1 MRSEKTKQLLSLI
14 AYGCF
19 LAGIVIETLLV
30 VVDKSAYTIPA
41 EGQIFRLTFVLFLV
55 KVLLTRY
62 TKREYAAIFLFC
74 ILGGLSYFA
83 TGRNEVLR
91 LVIMIAACK
100 DMDMRRTFKLI
111 FGITLSGCALIMF
124 LALTGI
130 YGTVSLTQEY
140 GRGVTETRYTL
151 GMGHPNAL
159 HCMVFCLILLGIY
172 LYGRSMK
179 WFHYLFLILVNYGFF
194 RLTGSRTSFLIT
206 TATILYA
213 MLLLYLK
220 QEALKKLLI
229 FGGYLAAACSVLL
242 SVVIAGNAYRVY
254 DYVWNADRTP
264 VTMIF
269 VKLNELFNGRI
280 RILVEN
286 DGFEGTMGTW
296 SLFSRPENNY
306 FFDMGWIRLFYW
318 FGIIPAVVFLAA
330 LLWLMVCCYQKKDYM
345 GIVMIVAIFVY
356 HIIEAHMISDYL
368 GRNYLYFLL
377 GAYFSRMLSG
387 KERQGHEGT

>member
-62 TKREYAAIFLFC
+62 TKREYAAIFLLC
-74 ILGGLSYFA
+74 ILGELSYFA

-220 QEALKKLLI
+220 QEVLKKLLI

-269 VKLNELFNGRI
+269 VKLNELYHDRAHKDAAIADGSQQIFLTAVKVGTCGHFLEVFARQELCRI
-280 RILVEN
+280 IAQAPAFMFKHIPSIDN
-286 DGFEGTMGTW
+286 I
-296 SLFSRPENNY
+296 
-306 FFDMGWIRLFYW
+306 FF
-318 FGIIPAVVFLAA
+318 PP
-330 LLWLMVCCYQKKDYM
+330 
-345 GIVMIVAIFVY
+345 
-356 HIIEAHMISDYL
+356 
-368 GRNYLYFLL
+368 FLL
-377 GAYFSRMLSG
+377 EKLTDLIFGL
-387 KERQGHEGT
+387 T

>member
-1 MRSEKTKQLLSLI
+1 M
-14 AYGCF
+14 
-19 LAGIVIETLLV
+19 
-30 VVDKSAYTIPA
+30 
-41 EGQIFRLTFVLFLV
+41 
-55 KVLLTRY
+55 
-62 TKREYAAIFLFC
+62 
-74 ILGGLSYFA
+74 
-83 TGRNEVLR
+83 
-91 LVIMIAACK
+91 
-100 DMDMRRTFKLI
+100 
-111 FGITLSGCALIMF
+111 
-124 LALTGI
+124 
-130 YGTVSLTQEY
+130 
-140 GRGVTETRYTL
+140 
-151 GMGHPNAL
+151 
-159 HCMVFCLILLGIY
+159 
-172 LYGRSMK
+172 
-179 WFHYLFLILVNYGFF
+179 
-194 RLTGSRTSFLIT
+194 
-206 TATILYA
+206 
-213 MLLLYLK
+213 
-220 QEALKKLLI
+220 
-229 FGGYLAAACSVLL
+229 LL